1 MKNVTVNS
9 RVYPYQWEREKVES
23 DGDVK
28 ELFLDSSE
36 SFAIEA
42 SRTEDDSNFT
52 GSNTVEDQQH
62 PGDCSDRLE
71 SIHLENNFDSSS
83 EEAVTANSSHNS
95 TKGILNKTGKYEQHK
110 KNHETERDRKIMFAD
125 HVESYCDMWEENYY
139 VETHYSTKDLFG
151 NDVLAQGLRCKCA
164 IL

>member
-9 RVYPYQWEREKVES
+9 RIYPYHWERGNVET
-23 DGDVK
+23 DEDVK
-28 ELFLDSSE
+28 ELFPDSSK

-42 SRTEDDSNFT
+42 SRTENGSNFT
-52 GSNTVEDQQH
+52 GSNTVDDQQL
-62 PGDCSDRLE
+62 PGDGSDRLK
-71 SIHLENNFDSSS
+71 SIHLEKNFDTSS
-83 EEAVTANSSHNS
+83 EEAVTANSSHNN